1 MRRARR
7 SIGGGHSRAMADDE
21 RAVGAD
27 AAVAELHMLLS
38 GEPLDQCLH
47 GPLYVRSAWS
57 DDGRPA

>member
-7 SIGGGHSRAMADDE
+7 SIGGGHSRARADDE

-38 GEPLDQCLH
+38 GEPLAPVDPTSSGCQFRT
-47 GPLYVRSAWS
+47 P
-57 DDGRPA
+57 